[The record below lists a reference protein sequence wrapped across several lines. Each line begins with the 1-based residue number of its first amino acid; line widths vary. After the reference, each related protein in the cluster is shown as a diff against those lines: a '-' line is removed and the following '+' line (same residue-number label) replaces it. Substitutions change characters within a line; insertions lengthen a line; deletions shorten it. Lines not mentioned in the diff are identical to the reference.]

1 MSIFEKLNPWEY
13 EIQNIYVFATNH
25 ENGVRI
31 LYFKENNFE
40 NLVKL
45 QSIVN
50 NLIFFIKMSNV
61 KPKSPPFLSP
71 PPPFSLILLFLEKI
85 FLPHSYCQIRGTQ
98 SPIYKRGGRGLRIMN
113 MNHEKLKNIYTLEF
127 QNENERARG
136 KD

>member
-50 NLIFFIKMSNV
+50 NLIFFIKISCQT
-61 KPKSPPFLSP
+61 KESPLSKP
-71 PPPFSLILLFLEKI
+71 PPSFSLILLFLEKI